1 MATSKTFMFL
11 LLLGLQY
18 KISLSKFA
26 SQKQALAASTQIN
39 VSAAMAL
46 LTTLYSFLNFHIIG
60 EETLFSPTT

>member
-1 MATSKTFMFL
+1 MVTSKTFMFL

-26 SQKQALAASTQIN
+26 SQKQALAASTQIS

-46 LTTLYSFLNFHIIG
+46 LTTLCSFLNFHIIG
-60 EETLFSPTT
+60 EETLFSSTT

>member
-1 MATSKTFMFL
+1 MVTSKTFMFL

-18 KISLSKFA
+18 KISLNKFA

-46 LTTLYSFLNFHIIG
+46 LTTLRSFLNFHIIG
-60 EETLFSPTT
+60 KETLFSPTM